1 MRKCANQE
9 IGETMTLFFSITT
22 ILLVPALLRACW
34 SSSTSV
40 RVLMGIGGVLAIF
53 LAINGPAL
61 IFSDPGPDLLFI
73 LGATAGT
80 LILAGFALR
89 RCEAR

>member
-1 MRKCANQE
+1 MASLDGLRGLAAVVVLVHH
-9 IGETMTLFFSITT
+9 TM
-22 ILLVPALLRACW
+22 LLVPALLRACW

-40 RVLMGIGGVLAIF
+40 RALMGIGGVLAIF

-89 RCEAR
+89 RYEAR